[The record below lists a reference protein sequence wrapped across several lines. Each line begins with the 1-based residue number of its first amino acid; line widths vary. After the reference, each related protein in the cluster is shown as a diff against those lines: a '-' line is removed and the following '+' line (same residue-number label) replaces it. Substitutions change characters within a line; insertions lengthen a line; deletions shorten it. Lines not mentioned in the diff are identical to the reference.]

1 MVNIYVYVVLSLP
14 HAIDL
19 AMLTLVHSCKSITPD
34 HSATN
39 ARPTS
44 RSRLGVDAWQASRL

>member
-14 HAIDL
+14 HVIDL
-19 AMLTLVHSCKSITPD
+19 AMLTLPCSCKSITPD
-34 HSATN
+34 HPAADARSA
-39 ARPTS
+39 S